1 MSDLERRNSDLI
13 KGNIMRKKTNKWSGY
28 FWLPNDTKKKIP
40 GTLTIE
46 DDGSIQLE
54 LIGHFQDL
62 GEDIDESRI
71 NGEVEELGLVTLDQC
86 FYTSKPILLSEV
98 QKAYL
103 ISNQAIIGAAYDR
116 GEPLEFNAAT
126 FEIDNLD
133 EWVGI
138 TGLVYSRQ
146 DTAHSHRIEFS
157 LPDKIEY
164 NLSNGMTLKI
174 GFGYKIP
181 SPSVSKVSIQQNTY
195 LRLSSTEP
203 RPLEDFMACAF
214 KLNNLLSLAMNQSM
228 TMRSFIL
235 NHDDL
240 NYDYGN
246 ETIVPIALKLIY
258 RAANYKKKSSKLH
271 WREMLFNHRK
281 IEESAEGYLNNWLN
295 LYDVCE
301 PALNLFFSTLNE
313 PNTFSESKFLALAQ
327 SLETLHRRTSDKTLM
342 PADQYAKFSDNLLE
356 VTPETA
362 REWLKNKIKFGNE
375 ITFKQRLLD
384 LTEPFQSLLGGAKRR
399 KSISHKIV
407 TSRNYYTHYNP
418 DLEKDAQKDVNLLNL
433 TYTMEALC
441 KLIYLQ
447 KLGFSVENIEKMIT
461 YSLKQALQAESR
473 SNL

>member
-1 MSDLERRNSDLI
+1 MSDLRRLDSDLI
-13 KGNIMRKKTNKWSGY
+13 EGNIMRKKTNKWSGY
-28 FWLPNDTKKKIP
+28 FWLPNDTEKRIP

-46 DDGSIQLE
+46 EDGSIQLE
-54 LIGHFQDL
+54 LIGHFQNL

-86 FYTSKPILLSEV
+86 FYTSKPIFLSEV

-103 ISNQAIIGAAYDR
+103 ISNQAIIGAAYGS
-116 GEPLEFNAAT
+116 GEQLEFNGAT

-146 DTAHSHRIEFS
+146 DTAHSHKIEFS
-157 LPDKIEY
+157 LPDNIEY

-195 LRLSSTEP
+195 FRLSSTDP
-203 RPLEDFMACAF
+203 RPLEEFRACAF

-228 TMRSFIL
+228 VMRSFIL
-235 NHDDL
+235 YHDDL

-246 ETIVPIALKLIY
+246 KTIVPIALKLIY
-258 RAANYKKKSSKLH
+258 RAANYRKKSARLH
-271 WREMLFNHRK
+271 WREMLFNYRK
-281 IEESAEGYLNNWLN
+281 IEENAEDYLKNWLN
-295 LYDVCE
+295 LYDMCE

-342 PADQYAKFSDNLLE
+342 PADQYATFSDNLLE
-356 VTPETA
+356 IAPETTH
-362 REWLKNKIKFGNE
+362 EWLRNKIKFGNE

-384 LTEPFQSLLGGAKRR
+384 LIEPFQSLVGGSKRK
-399 KSISHKIV
+399 KSITHKIV

-418 DLEKDAQKDVNLLNL
+418 DLEKDAQKGVDLLNL

-441 KLIYLQ
+441 KLIFLQ
-447 KLGFSVENIEKMIT
+447 KLGFSVEDIEKMIT